1 MTVGGS
7 GNVKTE
13 RKARAKRNW
22 FRAMRLVTARG
33 KVDPWEKFNLNELP
47 VETAVRHLYDP
58 LTKTWSQRE
67 VFVRIDEK
75 PFDQGAMRECYR
87 M

>member
-1 MTVGGS
+1 MILKS
-7 GNVKTE
+7 QQNRIE
-13 RKARAKRNW
+13 
-22 FRAMRLVTARG
+22 LVTRPAWG
-33 KVDPWEKFNLNELP
+33 KVDPWDKFNLNQLP

-58 LTKTWSQRE
+58 LTKTWSHKD